1 MRRVLTGALAA
12 VALLSGCTATTEKKD
27 GPAEGA
33 VRILASSELRDMEPI
48 IERVGADIG
57 VDVSLSYT
65 GTLDAVDTLAEGE
78 ADHRYQAVW
87 LSSNDYLRL
96 RPEAAR
102 RVVSETEVMASPV
115 AIGVKPATLGE
126 LGWQPDDVTW
136 AQVAEAVRDD
146 GLTYGMTDPTV
157 SNSG

>member
-65 GTLDAVDTLAEGE
+65 GTLDAVDTLAKGE